1 MFQNFNKSSSEGV
14 NKADY
19 DYDDSYMQDSGS
31 EYEADRYDNRTESS
45 EDSADSDSDYENE
58 ETGFRRLDASSGD
71 SSGQQ
76 SLYMTAKKKHLIIK
90 DGKILGR
97 SKSQR
102 KNKGESFV
110 KILFCYCL
118 PKEN

>member
-1 MFQNFNKSSSEGV
+1 
-14 NKADY
+14 
-19 DYDDSYMQDSGS
+19 MQDSGS
-31 EYEADRYDNRTESS
+31 EYEADRYENRTESS
-45 EDSADSDSDYENE
+45 DDSADSDSDYENE

-76 SLYMTAKKKHLIIK
+76 SLYMTDEKKHLIIK

-102 KNKGESFV
+102 KGKGEFYAFLWWLLS
-110 KILFCYCL
+110 
-118 PKEN
+118 